1 MNDWQDYEDTE
12 INHESF
18 VFFESFYIAMKSLTL
33 EEKKEYI
40 SSICNYAL
48 YEKTFELS
56 PKIEG
61 MFQLVKPQIDANIKK
76 RKNGK
81 KGGRPPNEKP

>member
-40 SSICNYAL
+40 SSICNYGL

>member
-18 VFFESFYIAMKSLTL
+18 VFYESFYIAMKSLTL

-61 MFQLVKPQIDANIKK
+61 MFQLIKAQIDANLKK